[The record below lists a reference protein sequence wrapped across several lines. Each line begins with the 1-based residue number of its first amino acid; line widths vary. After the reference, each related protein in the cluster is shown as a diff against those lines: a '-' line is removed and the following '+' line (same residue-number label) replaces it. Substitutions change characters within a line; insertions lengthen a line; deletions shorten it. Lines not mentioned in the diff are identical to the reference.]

1 MNRSWIVLL
10 LMFSVACAT
19 QAPDVRPSPPPVG
32 GATAAATA
40 GPAGSELEPPV
51 PEPVRVDP
59 EAQIPGAAG
68 LGDLMIAPTRI
79 VLEGSRRVAEVLLV
93 NVGDVRGTYRI
104 SLVDYR
110 MDEKGSMTELAEG
123 EGEKSAA
130 PIVRFSPRQVTLDPN
145 YSQTIR
151 IQLRKPADLEPGEY
165 RSHLLFRSVPA
176 AETLEAGPEQPAE
189 PEGLTIRLT
198 PVFGISIPLIVR
210 HGEGTSAASLRAA
223 SLESGERPV
232 LNVRIDRDGTRSVFG
247 SLVIRHRPSGGG
259 GEQVVGILDG
269 VAVYPPLDY
278 REIAIP
284 LDPNIPLGSGSL
296 TVTYSDLET
305 PSRGVLAETSLR
317 ID

>member
-1 MNRSWIVLL
+1 MTRFWIFLL
-10 LMFSVACAT
+10 LFVSAACAT
-19 QAPDVRPSPPPVG
+19 QAPDVRPSSSAAGAPAPPSTPSAS
-32 GATAAATA
+32 GA
-40 GPAGSELEPPV
+40 EQEPPV
-51 PEPVRVDP
+51 AEPAPVDP

-104 SLVDYR
+104 SLVDYS
-110 MDEKGSMTELAEG
+110 MDEQGSLTELAEG
-123 EGEKSAA
+123 EGEKSAS
-130 PIVRFSPRQVTLDPN
+130 PIVRFSPRQVTLEPS

-151 IQLRKPADLEPGEY
+151 IQLRKPADLPPGEY

-176 AETLEAGPEQPAE
+176 AEALEAAPEQPADSQ
-189 PEGLTIRLT
+189 GLTIRLT

-210 HGEGTSAASLRAA
+210 HGQGTSAAALTGAR
-223 SLESGERPV
+223 LESGERPV
-232 LNVRIDRDGTRSVFG
+232 LRIRIGRDGTRSVFG
-247 SLVIRHRPSGGG
+247 SLVVRHRPAGGG
-259 GEQVVGILDG
+259 AEQVVGILDG

-284 LDPNIPLGSGSL
+284 LDPNISLGSGIL